1 MSILFSRYQILSLF
15 YCFDLICK
23 VTVLHQ
29 YWWCYFLL
37 HIFCGS
43 RQDHSNVAQQLHSW
57 WILKKKP
64 LGTIVNHSH
73 HQWLYFVSLGQ
84 KTPITSQKKK
94 CCWEKTIIDG
104 DLINSFGPVSP
115 MNPLLYD
122 GKTTDL
128 ENHSYLEESLDVG
141 WTTRCDL
148 SSTSV

>member
-43 RQDHSNVAQQLHSW
+43 RQDHSNAQQLHSW
-57 WILKKKP
+57 WILKKKNTRNYCKP
-64 LGTIVNHSH
+64 FPPSVIIFCFSGTKDANH
-73 HQWLYFVSLGQ
+73 Q
-84 KTPITSQKKK
+84 PEKKK

-104 DLINSFGPVSP
+104 DLIDSFGPVSP

-128 ENHSYLEESLDVG
+128 ENHSYLEESLDVS